1 MESFPR
7 GGKKPGTKRSA
18 TTTSKDELKPKKRKI
33 QTKEKTA
40 GKEKTNIALNIA
52 QQFSKQQLCKGYVLL
67 GRIRC
72 VKQFELIV
80 SLPDGLVGSVDV
92 SDISKAYT
100 KQLEDLIA
108 MVKGKVPVSL
118 THMFKYGD
126 YVTCYVV
133 VVRDLSSDIHCSLS
147 LDPELINQ
155 NISINY
161 LAKGSTIVCSVKCI
175 EEHGY
180 LMDTGIGVEA
190 FLAYD
195 QVEKGKQYFTGSQ
208 ILCAVKNFD
217 TISEP
222 SFIQLTAKKTRIDR
236 VNSHVKSWDVLTP
249 GTKLLLRVTTVLSD
263 GLRVTFGEDNVGYI
277 NQIYLSNPLSTY
289 TVNMEVIGTLLYRQL
304 LAKFAYFSLLTNESE
319 KEMLRVGD
327 IIERAKCL
335 YKVVD
340 GVVLKLSKSRG
351 LRGYVAF
358 LKDNSGLYD
367 DSTKFE
373 VGSTYK
379 CRVVSYNLLQ
389 HLYVCTTDASHLKEI
404 YFSASDF
411 NIGDVHDVAIFGE
424 PTDNYVAVG
433 LGMMYGIV
441 PREHISDSGINCM
454 KRLGTLHKVQARVL
468 DVDRDKNRVNFT
480 LKRSLVHSQLPI
492 LQDFGEAKC
501 GSKYHGTVSF
511 INRNGLLVRFYGLVE
526 GWVSRA
532 TLNPDTE
539 HMNWNFFIG
548 QTVTVRVESVEK
560 DKRRMNLTIVK
571 EKKRPVDLFVGEMV
585 KGTVSERTYKGIYV
599 KLQTKDDEAAVT
611 AFLPAAH
618 MALCTE
624 IGAVLTARYAPGDV
638 INSIVFATAP
648 TVLLTH
654 TLVTQHKYRNFD
666 SLKVG
671 DSIPSSVWEILPNGV
686 KVVLPIDNY
695 FKFGFVSRKR
705 ISNFEKLRVNQILFV
720 KITAINSQERQLTL
734 TMSLKAVYECLTD
747 YEDKMTTAVG
757 ILRYYLSTQQDQED
771 IYEQVDKPISSV
783 YLGQKVVGV
792 VEDITED
799 IEKGLL
805 FRVSDGLNCI
815 VRKEHCIGNPK
826 LGDSVCGTI
835 MWKNYPHNILNVT
848 LVKSIG
854 NGITLQNMQLPEL
867 PTGVMLKAKILLV
880 LDWFV
885 LILVKHNGLGHLAA
899 LPVRRHINDIAPDLT
914 PYKIHTKI
922 RVYVV
927 MTKSDTGSIPIC
939 LLKSAFEVPKS
950 MTVSKI
956 SATKTKHVK
965 KKKVSEREEALASN
979 QIPNSVD
986 QFNKLV
992 LANPDSSL
1000 LWMQYMACYL
1010 QATEINKAR
1019 AVARV
1024 ALKKIHFKQYNDL
1037 WNVWKAWINLESR
1050 YGTAESLNDVFQKAI
1065 KKNPRNNPREVCRH
1079 MLTVHEDAGRKKEL
1093 MGLIKTIT
1101 GSFASEFKYEPGTWI
1116 KCCSALLKL
1125 GLKKKS
1131 RRLMRQSLN
1140 ILPSELRPYMLIQF
1154 GILENTLG
1162 DSEEAEGIFE
1172 MALSF
1177 YPKHS
1182 YYIWSDY
1189 ADSFI
1194 KSNNIDFAR
1203 KVLERACAQTFP
1215 MKNMKPLFMKW
1226 INLEVKYG
1234 TPEAVARVRQMAAD
1248 YGSKCI

>member
-18 TTTSKDELKPKKRKI
+18 TTMSKDELKPKKRKI
-33 QTKEKTA
+33 QTKEKTV
-40 GKEKTNIALNIA
+40 GKEKTNILNIA
-52 QQFSKQQLCKGYVLL
+52 QQFSKQQLCQGYVFL
-67 GRIRC
+67 GRIRD
-72 VKQFELIV
+72 VKQLELTV
-80 SLPDGLVGSVDV
+80 SLPDGLVGSVEI

-100 KQLEDLIA
+100 KQLKDLLA
-108 MVKGKVPVSL
+108 MVKSKVPVSL

-126 YVTCYVV
+126 YVTCYVKTLCDSSR
-133 VVRDLSSDIHCSLS
+133 RDCKLS

-161 LAKGSTIVCSVKCI
+161 LAKGSKIVCSVKCI
-175 EEHGY
+175 EDHGY

-217 TISEP
+217 TIIEP

-304 LAKFAYFSLLTNESE
+304 LTKFAYFSLLTDESE

-351 LRGYVAF
+351 LRGYVSF
-358 LKDNSGLYD
+358 LEDKSGLC
-367 DSTKFE
+367 STKFE

-389 HLYVCTTDASHLKEI
+389 HLYVCTTNTSALKDI

-411 NIGDVHDVAIFGE
+411 NIGDVHDVTILDVR
-424 PTDNYVAVG
+424 PTNNYVAVS
-433 LGMMYGIV
+433 LGRVRGIV
-441 PREHISDSGINCM
+441 PREHISDSGINCT
-454 KRLGTLHKVQARVL
+454 KQPGALHKVQARVL
-468 DVDRDKNRVNFT
+468 DIDRDKNRMKFT
-480 LKRSLVHSQLPI
+480 LKRSLVNSQLPI

-501 GSKYHGTVSF
+501 GSKYHGTVSL
-511 INRNGLLVRFYGLVE
+511 INRNGLLVRFYGLVK

-571 EKKRPVDLFVGEMV
+571 EEKEKKRPVDLFVGEMV
-585 KGTVSERTYKGIYV
+585 KGTVSERTYLGIYV

-618 MALCTE
+618 MALCTK

-638 INSIVFATAP
+638 INSIVFATEP

-695 FKFGFVSRKR
+695 SKLGFVSRKC
-705 ISNFEKLRVNQILFV
+705 ISNFEKLHVNQILFV
-720 KITAINSQERQLTL
+720 KIIAINSQERRLTL

-757 ILRYYLSTQQDQED
+757 ILHCYLSTQRDQED
-771 IYEQVDKPISSV
+771 IYEQMNKPISSV

-792 VEDITED
+792 VKEITEN
-799 IEKGLL
+799 GLL

-815 VRKEHCIGNPK
+815 VRKEHCIGNLK

-854 NGITLQNMQLPEL
+854 NSITSQNMQLPEL

-885 LILVKHNGLGHLAA
+885 LILVKRNGLGHLAA
-899 LPVRRHINDIAPDLT
+899 LPVRRHINDIAPDLA

-950 MTVSKI
+950 TTVSKI

-965 KKKVSEREEALASN
+965 KKKVSEPHNLANSTKKALKKNKVEEEESRIKDIDEHSESNEDSVDENETQKSKTVKRLRLPECGFSWNDTVELAAPAETSSDDDEEPEEESERNKKKKISAAERREQERQKEREIRQREEALVSN

-986 QFNKLV
+986 QFDKLV

-1000 LWMQYMACYL
+1000 LWMQYMAYHL
-1010 QATEINKAR
+1010 QATEIDKAR
-1019 AVARV
+1019 AVARQAV
-1024 ALKKIHFKQYNDL
+1024 KKIHFMQFAEL
-1037 WNVWKAWINLESR
+1037 SNVWKAWLNLETR
-1050 YGTAESLNDVFQKAI
+1050 YGTAESLNDVFQEAV
-1065 KKNPRNNPREVCRH
+1065 KNNDPSMYLH
-1079 MLTVHEDAGRKKEL
+1079 ILTVHEDAGKKKKL
-1093 MGLIKTIT
+1093 KRLIKTMT
-1101 GSFASEFKYEPGTWI
+1101 SKFKDEPNTWT
-1116 KCCSALLKL
+1116 KFCSALPKL
-1125 GLKKKS
+1125 DKKS

-1140 ILPSELRPYMLIQF
+1140 F
-1154 GILENTLG
+1154 
-1162 DSEEAEGIFE
+1162 
-1172 MALSF
+1172 
-1177 YPKHS
+1177 
-1182 YYIWSDY
+1182 
-1189 ADSFI
+1189 
-1194 KSNNIDFAR
+1194 
-1203 KVLERACAQTFP
+1203 
-1215 MKNMKPLFMKW
+1215 
-1226 INLEVKYG
+1226 
-1234 TPEAVARVRQMAAD
+1234 
-1248 YGSKCI
+1248 